1 MSLRQRLRHTFNQYE
16 KREMRNAYLFLI
28 PIVLITFLFI
38 LVPILG
44 TMWGSLFKFG
54 VTGDQEKFI
63 FLENYARILSS
74 VEFWRAFSFTLLF
87 TLAAVALE
95 AFFGLL
101 FALLLNETF
110 PGRGWLRAI
119 ILIPWAVPTIVS
131 AKTWKLMYDYTYGVI
146 NFVFEKMG
154 LIDAK
159 INWMASASS
168 AFWTIV
174 IADVWKTTP
183 FIVIILLAGLQAI
196 PQDIY
201 KQARIDGASMWKRL
215 RTITLPLIK
224 PVLLI
229 ALIFRTIDSIRIFDL
244 VFVLTG
250 GAPGGGTQTLS
261 YLGYQAY
268 NSSNLA
274 YGRGMAI
281 SVLTFL
287 ISLVVTLVYI
297 QAGRFKESIK

>member
-1 MSLRQRLRHTFNQYE
+1 
-16 KREMRNAYLFLI
+16 MRNAYLFLI
-28 PIVLITFLFI
+28 PIVLVTFLFI
-38 LVPILG
+38 LVPIIG
-44 TMWGSLFKFG
+44 TIWGSLFKFG
-54 VTGDQEKFI
+54 VTGDKEKFI
-63 FLENYARILSS
+63 FFENYGRILTSP
-74 VEFWRAFSFTLLF
+74 EFWRAFSFTLLF
-87 TLAAVALE
+87 TIAAVALE
-95 AFFGLL
+95 AVVGLL

-119 ILIPWAVPTIVS
+119 ILIPWAIPTIVS

-146 NFVFEKMG
+146 NFVFEKLG
-154 LIDAK
+154 FITDK
-159 INWMASASS
+159 INWMASTPS
-168 AFWTIV
+168 AFLTIV
-174 IADVWKTTP
+174 ISDVWKTTP

-201 KQARIDGASMWKRL
+201 KQARIDGASMWKRF
-215 RTITLPLIK
+215 THITLPLIK

-250 GAPGGGTQTLS
+250 GGPGGGTQTLS

-287 ISLVVTLVYI
+287 VSLIVTLVYI
-297 QAGRFKESIK
+297 KAGKFKDSIK

>member
-1 MSLRQRLRHTFNQYE
+1 
-16 KREMRNAYLFLI
+16 MRNAYLFLI

-44 TMWGSLFKFG
+44 TFHGSLFRFDNMGAADKF
-54 VTGDQEKFI
+54 VWFS
-63 FLENYARILSS
+63 NYGKILATS
-74 VEFWRAFSFTLLF
+74 EFWRALSFTLLF
-87 TLAAVALE
+87 TVAAVALE
-95 AFFGLL
+95 AFFGLI

-119 ILIPWAVPTIVS
+119 ILIPWAIPTIVS

-146 NFVFEKMG
+146 NFVFEKVG
-154 LIDAK
+154 FIPEK
-159 INWMASASS
+159 INWMASSTS

-174 IADVWKTTP
+174 VADVWKTTP

-201 KQARIDGASMWKRL
+201 KQARIDGASMWKRF
-215 RTITLPLIK
+215 RAITLPLVK

-229 ALIFRTIDSIRIFDL
+229 ALIFRTIDSIRVFDL
-244 VFVLTG
+244 VFVLTNGGPG
-250 GAPGGGTQTLS
+250 GATQTLS

-268 NSSNLA
+268 NSSNQA

-281 SVLTFL
+281 SVLTFV
-287 ISLVVTLVYI
+287 ISLIVTLVYI
-297 QAGRFKESIK
+297 NAGKFKDSIK